1 MKKSLKIAL
10 YSLLGLIVVLAIVVS
25 IALYLVFTPERIT
38 PIVRNQV
45 EKQVS
50 CEIDL
55 DYVELTFFS
64 TFPHFGLKVH
74 DFSLIHPM
82 KGAPSDTLV
91 SMESLVAKIN
101 VEAFL
106 KDNAIV
112 VNQCLLNNPQ
122 INVFVDSLGLANYDI
137 LPPSEKEESVD
148 TESSFDL
155 NVLFVE
161 DVIIKNARMHY
172 LDLST
177 GMKANVGPLNT
188 DVKGLY
194 QDQKGDFQMNLVID
208 QLSFLQKDS
217 VDMQLQVHPIECGLN
232 LQVDTSGI
240 GVNLDLNLD
249 AFTVMQGESVLLDS
263 SRLHTTLFAFVDK
276 DNKVRLEQS
285 TFSLN
290 DFDLSL
296 SGDIQTLP
304 DEKIAVDMRCVT
316 PNAWSSKEL
325 LALVPETFKE
335 SIQGLKVEGG
345 VTFDTHIKGLYY
357 DSIMPQVTTLVAL
370 NDFRIQSPDIPY
382 TLRKLNT
389 KLTAFVDMNAESYL
403 TIHDFEMLAG
413 KNKVSCTGQVD
424 DLMDSIYCNLDVR
437 TSLNLQDINHTL
449 KPMGKDLTL
458 SGKVVGNTQL
468 KFYVDDVV
476 NARYNKMKVSSKQT
490 LTDLD
495 VLYQDTIGVQLSQT
509 ALALKIPSTHTSSS
523 FEEWLAL
530 KIDTDVDAQIV
541 GTGDVH
547 LKGMNLNI
555 GVGDF
560 AQTKRAISM
569 RVDYDLNQIEAEM
582 DSMQINVQQPK
593 GRVWMTP
600 SRYASKEYCFKVAY
614 QNNSLGVVQP
624 GMRLLTEK
632 IDAHIKSEFDPNQ
645 SNEIAKLRP
654 SVSMSFNNGLIG
666 MDALTSTIE
675 IPTIEFDLTP
685 TQMVIQDSQLKI
697 DESDFSLK
705 GSVTQIQEYL
715 NKEGLLKADLDFV
728 SNTTNVTQLM
738 NMVSGAGS
746 DSTDSLVAEN
756 TVVTTESSQ
765 SVEEDQPFMV
775 PLGVDVTLRTQ
786 IKQALYDANEIN
798 DVKGTLIC
806 KDGTLVLE
814 QMGFTNKAA
823 EMQLTAL
830 YRSKRKNHLFVGMD
844 FHLLNVDV
852 HELVQMIPDV
862 DTVVPMLAEFDGR
875 GEFHFAVETYLKSN
889 YDLKY
894 STLRGAAAFEGKD
907 LVLLDSETF
916 GTISKYLM
924 LKKSTVNKIDSLD
937 VQMTIFRNEIDLYP
951 FQIAMGKY
959 KAVIEGRHTMEN
971 NCNYKISVTQTPLP
985 VRLALQVKG
994 PMDDLKYKVVPCEY
1008 KNLYNPKKQNKLE
1021 KQTQYFKKLISDALK
1036 RNVK

>member
-10 YSLLGLIVVLAIVVS
+10 YSVLGLIVVLAIVVS

-38 PIVRNQV
+38 PIVRSQV
-45 EKQVS
+45 EKQVT
-50 CEIDL
+50 CDLDL

-64 TFPHFGLKVH
+64 TFPHFSLKMH

-82 KGAPSDTLV
+82 KGAPNDTLV
-91 SMESLVAKIN
+91 SMESLVANIN

-106 KDNAIV
+106 KDHAIV
-112 VNQCLLNNPQ
+112 VNQCLLKNPQ
-122 INVFVDSLGLANYDI
+122 INVFVDSLGQANYDI
-137 LPPSEKEESVD
+137 LPPTDKEEPSNS
-148 TESSFDL
+148 ESSFDL

-161 DVIIKNARMHY
+161 DVAIENARMHY
-172 LDLST
+172 QDLST
-177 GMKANVGPLNT
+177 GMEANVGPLNM

-194 QDQKGDFQMNLVID
+194 KDEKGNFDMNLVID

-217 VDMQLQVHPIECGLN
+217 VDMQLQVHPMKCGLN
-232 LQVDTSGI
+232 VQVDTSGV
-240 GVNLDLNLD
+240 GVNLDLKLD
-249 AFTVMQGESVLLDS
+249 ALHVKQGETILVDS
-263 SRLHTTLFAFVDK
+263 SKVHAALYTVLDKENKLSLNSSTLSF
-276 DNKVRLEQS
+276 
-285 TFSLN
+285 N
-290 DFDLSL
+290 DFDLSI
-296 SGDIQTLP
+296 SGNIQTLP

-316 PNAWSSKEL
+316 PNAWSSKEM
-325 LALVPETFKE
+325 LALVPESFKE
-335 SIQGLKVEGG
+335 SIQGLKLEGG
-345 VTFDTHIKGLYY
+345 VTFDTQIKGLYY

-370 NDFRIQSPDIPY
+370 NDFRIESPDIPY
-382 TLRKLNT
+382 TLRNMNT
-389 KLTAFVDMNAESYL
+389 KMTAFVDMNAESYL
-403 TIHDFEMLAG
+403 TIHDFDMLAG
-413 KNKVSCTGQVD
+413 KNKVSCTGQID
-424 DLMDSIYCNLDVR
+424 DLMDSIYCNLNVR
-437 TSLNLQDINHTL
+437 TSLNLQDINHTI
-449 KPMGKDLTL
+449 KPMGEDLAM
-458 SGKVVGNTQL
+458 SGKVVGKTQL
-468 KFYVDDVV
+468 KFYVDDAV
-476 NARYNKMKVSSKQT
+476 NARYHKMKVNSKQT
-490 LTDLD
+490 LTDLQ
-495 VLYQDTIGVQLSQT
+495 VLYQDTVGVELSKT
-509 ALALKIPSTHTSSS
+509 SLALKMPSTHTSSS
-523 FEEWLAL
+523 FKEWLEL
-530 KIDTDVDAQIV
+530 LIDTDVDARMV
-541 GTGDVH
+541 GTGDFD
-547 LKGMNLNI
+547 LKGLNLNI

-560 AQTKRAISM
+560 VQTKRAISM
-569 RVDYDLNQIEAEM
+569 RVDYDLDKVEAEM
-582 DSMQINVQQPK
+582 DSMQLHVMQPQ

-600 SRYASKEYCFKVAY
+600 SRYAPKEYRFRVAY
-614 QNNSLGVVQP
+614 QNNALGMVQP
-624 GMRLLTEK
+624 GMRLLTDK
-632 IDAHIKSEFDPNQ
+632 IDAHIESEFDPNQ
-645 SNEIAKLRP
+645 QSEIAKLRP
-654 SVSMSFNNGLIG
+654 SVSMSFSNGLIG

-685 TQMVIQDSQLKI
+685 TQMVIQNSQLKI

-715 NKEGLLKADLDFV
+715 NKEGLLKADLDFI

-746 DSTDSLVAEN
+746 ESPDSLVVEKPVA
-756 TVVTTESSQ
+756 TTDSKQ
-765 SVEEDQPFMV
+765 SVEEDEPFMV

-823 EMQLTAL
+823 EMQLTAM

-916 GTISKYLM
+916 ETISNYLM

-985 VRLALQVKG
+985 VRLALEVKG
-994 PMDDLKYKVVPCEY
+994 SMDDLKYKIIPCKY
-1008 KNLYNPKKQNKLE
+1008 KNLYNPKKQSKLE
-1021 KQTQYFKKLISDALK
+1021 KQTQYFKKMISDALK